1 MDYLPFFRSIIEQ
14 DSEAIVICDLN
25 HTIIYMNPAAKER
38 YKKHGN
44 LIGKTIFDCHGE
56 RSREMI
62 KRAVDWFSADK
73 SHNRIFTFHKDS
85 ENMDVYMV
93 ALRDENAELIGYYE
107 KHEHRDPETQE
118 RYNFA

>member
-1 MDYLPFFRSIIEQ
+1 MNYLPFFRSIIEQ

-25 HTIIYMNPAAKER
+25 HTIIYMNSAAKER

-44 LIGKTIFDCHGE
+44 LIGKNIFDCHGE

-93 ALRDENAELIGYYE
+93 ALRDENTELIGYYE